1 MSSIR
6 RIAAMLISICW
17 IGSATS
23 QSFPDRPIRIIAA
36 YPAGTG
42 VDVAARILANE
53 LSASLGQ
60 PVVVENR
67 AGAGGNVAAE
77 FVAKSERDGY
87 TLLFTNNAHTI
98 NPSLYRN
105 LTYDAQ
111 RDFIPISLAGSSAQL
126 LVAHPDLPAST
137 TAELIALARSQPGK
151 INLASA
157 GNGSPSHLAGAL
169 FKQMAGIDLI
179 HVPYKGAP
187 PALTDLMAG
196 RVQLYMSGLPPVLPL
211 VASGKVK
218 AIAVTTAARSPAA
231 PNVPSL
237 AEAGLSGYDVTLWY
251 GLLAPAGVPEPI
263 VARLNQAV
271 VKALATP
278 EVKQKFVAQGVEP
291 TSSSAT
297 EFRELIRTESEKW
310 RSLIEASGIKPG

>member
-1 MSSIR
+1 
-6 RIAAMLISICW
+6 
-17 IGSATS
+17 
-23 QSFPDRPIRIIAA
+23 
-36 YPAGTG
+36 
-42 VDVAARILANE
+42 
-53 LSASLGQ
+53 
-60 PVVVENR
+60 
-67 AGAGGNVAAE
+67 
-77 FVAKSERDGY
+77 
-87 TLLFTNNAHTI
+87 
-98 NPSLYRN
+98 
-105 LTYDAQ
+105 
-111 RDFIPISLAGSSAQL
+111 
-126 LVAHPDLPAST
+126 
-137 TAELIALARSQPGK
+137 
-151 INLASA
+151 
-157 GNGSPSHLAGAL
+157 
-169 FKQMAGIDLI
+169 
-179 HVPYKGAP
+179 
-187 PALTDLMAG
+187 
-196 RVQLYMSGLPPVLPL
+196 MSGLPPVLPL

-291 TSSSAT
+291 TSSSAS